1 MPREAPVST
10 ASNFEQFLEMEI
22 QAQERHEF
30 VDGNLFVMPGGTD
43 RHNEIAQNVLE
54 FLRPAARQAGCR
66 VFIEGVLVKT
76 PDEIGYY
83 PDVFVTCDSSEDTPR
98 VKRHPSIVVEVLSE
112 STEAIDRGDK
122 LRNYRA
128 IPTLELYVL
137 LEQDEVLAEIFA
149 KQPDGSWRH
158 EILREG
164 TNLHFSSL
172 NLEVPLSALYQN
184 LPEA

>member
-10 ASNFEQFLEMEI
+10 ASNFDQFLEMEI
-22 QAQERHEF
+22 HSQERHEF

-43 RHNEIAQNVLE
+43 RHNEIALSVVE
-54 FLRPAARQAGCR
+54 FLRPAARSLGYRLFASDVIIR
-66 VFIEGVLVKT
+66 T

-83 PDVFVTCDSSEDTPR
+83 PDVFVLADSSEDTPR
-98 VKRHPSIVVEVLSE
+98 VKRRPSIIVEVLSE
-112 STEAIDRGDK
+112 STSAIDRGEK

-128 IPTLELYVL
+128 IPSLELYVL
-137 LEQDEVLAEIFA
+137 LEQDEVLAEVYA

-164 TNLHFSSL
+164 ANITFPSL

>member
-10 ASNFEQFLEMEI
+10 ASNFDQFLEMEI
-22 QAQERHEF
+22 RAQERHEF
-30 VDGNLFVMPGGTD
+30 VDGHLFVMAGGTL

-54 FLRPAARQAGCR
+54 SLRPATHDAGCR
-66 VFIEGVLVKT
+66 AFIENVLVRT

-83 PDVFVTCDSSEDTPR
+83 PDVFVACDSGDDRPR
-98 VKRHPSIVVEVLSE
+98 VKRRPSIIVEISSE
-112 STEAIDRGDK
+112 TTYVIDRSEK
-122 LRNYRA
+122 LRNYRV
-128 IPTLELYVL
+128 IPTLELYML
-137 LEQDEVLAEIFA
+137 LEQDEVLAEVYA

-158 EILREG
+158 EILHDG
-164 TNLHFSSL
+164 ASINFPSL

>member
-10 ASNFEQFLEMEI
+10 ASNFDQFLEMEI

-30 VDGNLFVMPGGTD
+30 VDGNLFVMPGGTG
-43 RHNEIAQNVLE
+43 RHNRIAVNVLMR
-54 FLRPAARQAGCR
+54 LDPAAIQARCQ

-98 VKRHPSIVVEVLSE
+98 VKRRPSIIVEVLSE
-112 STEAIDRGDK
+112 STSAIDRGEK

-137 LEQDEVLAEIFA
+137 LEQDEVLAEVYA
-149 KQPDGSWRH
+149 KQTDGSWRH
-158 EILREG
+158 EILREDA
-164 TNLHFSSL
+164 NLRFPGL

>member
-10 ASNFEQFLEMEI
+10 ASNFDQFLEMEI
-22 QAQERHEF
+22 NSQERHEF
-30 VDGNLFVMPGGTD
+30 VDGNLFVMAGGTL

-54 FLRPAARQAGCR
+54 FLRPAARSLGCR
-66 VFIEGVLVKT
+66 AFIENVLVRT

-83 PDVFVTCDSSEDTPR
+83 PDVFVACNFSDSTDR
-98 VKRHPSIVVEVLSE
+98 VVRRPSIIVEVLSE
-112 STEAIDRGDK
+112 TTSVIDRGEK

-128 IPTLELYVL
+128 IPTLEMYVL
-137 LEQDEVLAEIFA
+137 LEQDEVLAEVYA

-158 EILREG
+158 EILHEG
-164 TNLHFSSL
+164 ASIKFPSL

>member
-1 MPREAPVST
+1 
-10 ASNFEQFLEMEI
+10 MEI
-22 QAQERHEF
+22 HAQERHEF

-54 FLRPAARQAGCR
+54 SLRPAVRQAGCR
-66 VFIEGVLVKT
+66 VYIDSVLVKT

-83 PDVFVTCDSSEDTPR
+83 PDVFVLSDPSEDTPR
-98 VKRHPSIVVEVLSE
+98 VKRRPSIIVEVLSE
-112 STEAIDRGDK
+112 STSAIDRGEK

-128 IPTLELYVL
+128 IPSLELYVL
-137 LEQDEVLAEIFA
+137 LEQDEVLAEVYA

-164 TNLHFSSL
+164 ANITFPSL